1 MSAAVLALAVMTGLL
16 LGIALEHVRAS
27 RERVRINRRSDAEAA
42 GRVVLLQAG
51 SRPRLPITVR
61 RDGGAA

>member
-16 LGIALEHVRAS
+16 LGVALEHVRAGW
-27 RERVRINRRSDAEAA
+27 ERARLNRRCDAEAA

-51 SRPRLPITVR
+51 ARPRLPITVR
-61 RDGGAA
+61 RDGDAA